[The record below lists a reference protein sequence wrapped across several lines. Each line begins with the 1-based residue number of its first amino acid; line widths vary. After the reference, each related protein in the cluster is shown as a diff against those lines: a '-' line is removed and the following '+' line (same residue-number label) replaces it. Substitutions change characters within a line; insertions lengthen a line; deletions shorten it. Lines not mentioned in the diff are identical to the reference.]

1 MGDGPVL
8 AENTAEVAVG
18 KEDCAGAIYAR
29 YRFLFAHMGMIAEDH
44 RAGRSAAEPF
54 FTLYPIYPAPSGTEL
69 AALEDAVGLLDP
81 LRKSPLFLQFL
92 VGWPP

>member
-8 AENTAEVAVG
+8 AENTAQGAVG
-18 KEDCAGAIYAR
+18 KEDGARSIYAR
-29 YRFLFAHMGMIAEDH
+29 YRFLFTEMGIIAEDH
-44 RAGRSAAEPF
+44 WAGRSAAEPLL
-54 FTLYPIYPAPSGTEL
+54 TLCPIYPAPPGTEL

-92 VGWPP
+92 VGWLP